1 MTRARKEIPK
11 VRSWSTSETA
21 TLLDFVG
28 YKAGMTN
35 VIAMD
40 NRKSSTTAGM
50 EIFIPVTVIET
61 PPVYV
66 VAIRAYRKGYGGKQ
80 ASAEIWAKDVPAEVS
95 NRVTIPKKREP
106 EAKISVLEKDI
117 EKITDIHLVVCTQ
130 PKLISMP
137 KKNPDVLELAVGG
150 SVSEKFEYA
159 KGVLGKEINVD
170 SVFNANTFIDVLG
183 VTKGKGFT
191 GVVKRHGI
199 KIQPRK
205 AGKGRRH
212 IGTGGAWTPSR
223 KLWRYPLPGRKGYH
237 NRTEYNKPVLQVGK
251 DGKDV
256 SPAGGFLHYGPVNNS
271 YVILGGSVPG
281 PAKRLIRLTQP
292 RRASG
297 EVNFEITHV
306 NLASKQGV

>member
-1 MTRARKEIPK
+1 MTRARKETPK

-21 TLLDFVG
+21 ALLDFVG

-35 VIAMD
+35 VVAMD

-66 VAIRAYRKGYGGKQ
+66 VAIRAYRKAYGGKQ
-80 ASAEIWAKDVPAEVS
+80 AAAEVWAKDVPAEVS
-95 NRVTIPKKREP
+95 GRVTIPKTREP
-106 EAKISVLEKDI
+106 EKKLSVLEKDL
-117 EKITDIHLVVCTQ
+117 ENMTDIRLVVSTQ
-130 PKLISMP
+130 PKLVSMP

-159 KGVLGKEINVD
+159 KGVLGKEISVD

-183 VTKGKGFT
+183 ITKGKGFT
-191 GVVKRHGI
+191 GVIKRHGI

-212 IGTGGAWTPSR
+212 IGTGGAWTPAR
-223 KLWRYPLPGRKGYH
+223 KLWRYPLPGRKGY
-237 NRTEYNKPVLQVGK
+237 NSRTEYNKPVLQVGK
-251 DGKDV
+251 VGEDV
-256 SPAGGFLHYGPVNNS
+256 SPAGGFLHYGPVKNS
-271 YVILGGSVPG
+271 YVLLGGSVPG

-297 EVNFEITHV
+297 EVNFEITHINV
-306 NLASKQGV
+306 ASKQGV